1 MPASL
6 QPPSQP
12 PSQPPGPP
20 SPEIDARI
28 AAAARGDRAAA
39 QALLTELLPR
49 VRNLVRYLVRGDR
62 DVDDMAQEALIA
74 IARGLAGYRGE
85 GTLTAWADR
94 IAARTTFAYLRRE
107 RRAPGHEAGG
117 ADLASV
123 PHPDDGPDQYAE
135 RRQLVR
141 LLDQLPD
148 DQRYALVL
156 HHAMG
161 LSVPEM
167 AETIGVPAETVRS
180 RLRLGKARLRA
191 LTGARDEIAESDERS
206 EP

>member
-1 MPASL
+1 MVLAVALQAWMPA
-6 QPPSQP
+6 PSQP
-12 PSQPPGPP
+12 
-20 SPEIDARI
+20 IDSRA

-39 QALLTELLPR
+39 EALLAELLPR

-62 DVDDMAQEALIA
+62 DVDDIAQEALIA

-85 GTLTAWADR
+85 GTITAWADR
-94 IAARTTFAYLRRE
+94 IAARATFAYLRRE
-107 RRAPGHEAGG
+107 RRAVGYDDPG

-123 PHPDDGPDQYAE
+123 PHPGDGPDQYAE

-148 DQRYALVL
+148 DQRHALVL

-161 LSVPEM
+161 LSVPEI
-167 AETIGVPAETVRS
+167 AESLGISAETVRS
-180 RLRLGKARLRA
+180 RLRLGKGKLRA
-191 LTGARDEIAESDERS
+191 LGGIQDESGSDERS